1 MQLISTTCITS
12 TTGPSSV
19 WNQPHCTDLL
29 HYPSNFISLLEHSLK
44 VTKMW
49 VTVTDAER
57 LGSVP
62 KSKWQQEQ
70 RRGHWLCMPRHV
82 HLPRPHTISLFI
94 GLHTLANRLET
105 YQKKPLTASSS
116 LTFYPTLGTRHRWR
130 LSLAAALGD
139 RLCWRSSA
147 FSPMEEHSFTNSRLS
162 SISVLI
168 RKVKTRIQPRST
180 KPRSAIRNC
189 TTSHPKHCWHFFHV

>member
-49 VTVTDAER
+49 VRCRETRQCPEIQVTTGTAE
-57 LGSVP
+57 GSLAVYAKTCP
-62 KSKWQQEQ
+62 
-70 RRGHWLCMPRHV
+70 P
-82 HLPRPHTISLFI
+82 PPATHTISLFI

-116 LTFYPTLGTRHRWR
+116 LTFYPTLGTRHRWC

-168 RKVKTRIQPRST
+168 RKVKTQIQPRST

>member
-1 MQLISTTCITS
+1 MHHIHNRSIICVKSATLYRFTALSFKLYFITRTQLEGHQNVSHCDRCRETRQCPEIQV
-12 TTGPSSV
+12 TTG
-19 WNQPHCTDLL
+19 TAEG
-29 HYPSNFISLLEHSLK
+29 SLAVYAK
-44 VTKMW
+44 TCPPPPA
-49 VTVTDAER
+49 T
-57 LGSVP
+57 
-62 KSKWQQEQ
+62 
-70 RRGHWLCMPRHV
+70 
-82 HLPRPHTISLFI
+82 HTISLFI